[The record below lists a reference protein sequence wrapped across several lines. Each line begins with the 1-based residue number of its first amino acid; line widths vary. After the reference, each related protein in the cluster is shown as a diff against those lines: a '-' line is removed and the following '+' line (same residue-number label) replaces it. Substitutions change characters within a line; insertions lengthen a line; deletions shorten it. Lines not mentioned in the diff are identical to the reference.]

1 MQQVMLGHGLQQIKK
16 FISVQWIN
24 MVPLENKNAGV
35 LHGDKEL
42 QRGLGTVG
50 DRARKRRKL
59 YSKV

>member
-1 MQQVMLGHGLQQIKK
+1 
-16 FISVQWIN
+16 

-50 DRARKRRKL
+50 DGGRKRRKL